1 MVTLTWIGTPN
12 TLSEQAALPI
22 PRSGEL
28 RLLSNITSSC
38 NHHTYDDT
46 HVVIT
51 IYMMITW
58 PPYDD
63 LIVLQSIIIK
73 LHNVTI
79 SIVLMILIFIIIII
93 VAFCVVFRFGWF

>member
-1 MVTLTWIGTPN
+1 MVI
-12 TLSEQAALPI
+12 I
-22 PRSGEL
+22 
-28 RLLSNITSSC
+28 
-38 NHHTYDDT
+38 
-46 HVVIT
+46 

-63 LIVLQSIIIK
+63 LIVLHSIIIK